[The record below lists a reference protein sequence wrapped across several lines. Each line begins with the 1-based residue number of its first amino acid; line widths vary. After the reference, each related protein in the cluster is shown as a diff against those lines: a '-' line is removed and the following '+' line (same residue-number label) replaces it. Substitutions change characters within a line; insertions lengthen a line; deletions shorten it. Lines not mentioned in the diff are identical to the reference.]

1 MFNEKVPDYI
11 CILVI
16 VTLVYSTIFTLVRFF
31 TRSNKMSEKK
41 KNVFFILHII
51 LLAATIN
58 LLYQINEFAIMNE
71 IIVDQFFYYIIYSIL
86 GVVAISLLLYS
97 GRFNSIYATESLALF
112 QSISFTALQFIFV
125 YAVLVIDI

>member
-31 TRSNKMSEKK
+31 TRANKMNEKK

-51 LLAATIN
+51 LLAATMN

-71 IIVDQFFYYIIYSIL
+71 IIVDQFFYYIIYPIL
-86 GVVAISLLLYS
+86 GVVTISLLLYS
-97 GRFNSIYATESLALF
+97 GRFNSICATESLALF

>member
-71 IIVDQFFYYIIYSIL
+71 IIVDQFFYYIIYPIL

-97 GRFNSIYATESLALF
+97 GRFNSICATESLALF